1 LYVSDIELTQY
12 RNFSNIHLEFS
23 PGLSIISGNNGEGK
37 TNLLESLYLIS
48 IGKSFRARNDFE
60 LIRHKSPDQV
70 NKFVSQTTIHG
81 VTKFAD
87 EKNNIVIAL
96 PSDTNQSKE
105 IKFNGINIAASQLV
119 GKTPTVLFTAHDMD
133 IVLGSPGKRRQFL
146 DILISQVNQ
155 EYLIKLQKY
164 QQILTQRNS
173 LLKAIRDHQSSE
185 DELLYWNTELIELGK
200 FIIMKRAEIIKLI
213 DAEIQ
218 GIHSEFSSSE
228 KLSFQYIPSVTIEK
242 FEETLNST
250 LRQQIL
256 MGITDIGPQRDN
268 ILIQINGIS
277 AYSFSSR
284 GQAKNIVLSLRLSE
298 AKIIQSTINVQPIL
312 LLDDILSELDE
323 FRRKKIIEK
332 MRMYNQS
339 IVTTP
344 EPDLIDSTYANNIIN
359 LQNGEIQSD

>member
-1 LYVSDIELTQY
+1 MYVSDLELTQY

-60 LIRHKSPDQV
+60 LIKHRSPDQI
-70 NKFVSQTTIHG
+70 NKFVTQTTIHG
-81 VTKFAD
+81 ITKFAN

-96 PSDTNQSKE
+96 PSDNNQHKE
-105 IKFNGINIAASQLV
+105 MKLNGINISASQLV

-173 LLKAIRDHQSSE
+173 LLKSIREQQSSE
-185 DELLYWNTELIELGK
+185 DELVYWSAKLIELGT
-200 FIIMKRAEIIKLI
+200 FIINKRNDIISFI
-213 DAEIQ
+213 DREIQ
-218 GIHSEFSSSE
+218 EIHSEFSPKE
-228 KLSFQYIPSVTIEK
+228 KLSFKYIPSVSIEN

-250 LRQQIL
+250 LKQQIV
-256 MGITDIGPQRDN
+256 MGITDIGPHRDN
-268 ILIQINGIS
+268 VLIHINEKS

-332 MRMYNQS
+332 MHIYNQS

-344 EPDLIDSTYANNIIN
+344 EPDLIEATYANNIIHIR
-359 LQNGEIQSD
+359 NGEILKQ